1 MFREESV
8 YRRLFSNMLNGLA
21 YCRVVYE
28 GDKPVDFIYLMVNEA
43 FYRLVGA
50 QASPASAVI
59 AGAGPTAPPP
69 PGLTTCGS
77 IPAPSITASAW
88 TA

>member
-43 FYRLVGA
+43 FYRQTGLPDVVGRRA
-50 QASPASAVI
+50 TEVTPALNETDAD
-59 AGAGPTAPPP
+59 
-69 PGLTTCGS
+69 LF
-77 IPAPSITASAW
+77 
-88 TA
+88 